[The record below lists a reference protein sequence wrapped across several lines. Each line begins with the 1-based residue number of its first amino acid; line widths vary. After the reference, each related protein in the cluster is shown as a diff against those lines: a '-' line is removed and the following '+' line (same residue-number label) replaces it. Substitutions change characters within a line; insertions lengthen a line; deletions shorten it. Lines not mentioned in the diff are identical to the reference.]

1 MGKKKAKKTT
11 TKSGLLKQLGLTLGI
26 AAIVIVVAVVI
37 INTINKTT
45 IKTITVE
52 GAYSELFIGNPELGS
67 TEIGITVYPETASKS
82 SLVAYSNNPEIAT
95 VSFDGEKLTV
105 TAVGVGTT
113 EVVVRHAS
121 KSSLYDTMEICVK
134 DVDIQSLTF
143 GTRDEEGVLTAVSAV
158 EVKKDGFEHVI
169 PFDLEP
175 ANGNMNNL
183 KISDFNNAVFESV
196 EIDQT
201 RRALIVVPKTDI
213 VQTSAE
219 IDVEIFQ
226 NTTEGYSAVQVV
238 SLMVNL
244 KNREAYINF
253 ELSSNPSSADGFITL
268 DYKEDKSRSNVIY
281 LENPVQT
288 ETKTALDVYVRPII
302 GYDKA
307 FESKGA
313 FSFVDYDL
321 YYDGVKVEENDF
333 NAQGEYNYKNKLKL
347 TKGLGDYYYFESLAD
362 FNEDDAIY
370 VEFLHR
376 YTGASSG
383 IQFIRLDVG
392 TIGLGTSQPFGIYD
406 TDGNICSNGGVIE
419 LNSNDV
425 FSLNFTYDVAIDK
438 EIIRIETYK
447 EVAEG
452 NKIERI
458 YTDTFGDTVNDET
471 IKIKKDNKKL
481 SVWTLNLTEDTI
493 INFAAKWNYWDARYV
508 KISPDTNIGIS
519 FVINSAVTGL
529 HVERGGLET
538 SLITLGQGGKAEVV
552 LVAEPEGGN
561 FEPERITTSVKLNG
575 AESSDIVVT
584 YAEEKFEIQVK
595 SIAQDGTYVIEFE
608 YDGARTYLYIL
619 V

>member
-134 DVDIQSLTF
+134 DVDVQSLTF
-143 GTRDEEGVLTAVSAV
+143 GTRNEDGILDAVSSV
-158 EVKKDGFEHVI
+158 DVKKDGFEHVI

-183 KISDFNNAVFESV
+183 KITDFNRAVFESV
-196 EIDQT
+196 QIDQT

-253 ELSSNPSSADGFITL
+253 ELSSNPYSTEGFTTL
-268 DYKEDKSRSNVIY
+268 IYDENKARSNVIY
-281 LENPVQT
+281 LENSVTTQNV
-288 ETKTALDVYVRPII
+288 TAKDVYVRPII
-302 GYDKA
+302 GYDIN
-307 FESKGA
+307 FESTSA
-313 FSFVDYDL
+313 FNFVDYDL
-321 YYDGVKVEENDF
+321 YYDGVKVEPTDY
-333 NAQGEYNYKNKLKL
+333 NAQGEFNYKNKLKL
-347 TKGLGDYYYFESLAD
+347 TKGLGDYYYFESLAE

-406 TDGNICSNGGVIE
+406 TEGNVCSNGGVIT
-419 LNSNDV
+419 LNSKDV

-438 EIIRIETYK
+438 EIIQIETYK
-447 EVAEG
+447 EVVNG
-452 NKIERI
+452 NSVERL
-458 YTDTFGDTVNDET
+458 YTDVFGDDVNQET

-481 SVWTLNLTEDTI
+481 SVWTQELTENTV

-508 KISPDTNIGIS
+508 SISPNTNIGIR
-519 FVINSAVTGL
+519 FVINSELTGL
-529 HVERGGLET
+529 HVEKEGSET
-538 SLITLGQGGKAEVV
+538 NLIVLGKGARTDVV
-552 LVAEPEGGN
+552 LVAEPMGGN
-561 FEPERITTSVKLNG
+561 FDPEKVVATVKLGELETN
-575 AESSDIVVT
+575 DITVSFVDG
-584 YAEEKFEIQVK
+584 KFEIIVELT
-595 SIAQDGTYVIEFE
+595 AENGTYAIEFE
-608 YDGARTYLYIL
+608 YDEFVTILY
-619 V
+619 VVV